1 MNHARALIRRLRRFI
16 PEVAMKDCMVSAGPG
31 TNAHKHSGRVAFL
44 VGSATWAFMLLDV
57 ELFKAATLVRP
68 VASAG
73 QSAVCGAHPSWA
85 DNVGAGGAP
94 HPSFAAQSLAREATV
109 RERFAGSAHR
119 VVPFAVFTSI
129 DGTKA
134 GTTVGRASL
143 TPIYARSAWLSY
155 KRLHEE
161 RAYTM
166 IAVSQIRKLTHAARS
181 NTDVASVL
189 RVPLVQE
196 LLRASL
202 CCEERFEP
210 FVTVL
215 PGETESVLL
224 VPYLMGIVL
233 DWGEVVVVCGCGGG
247 GKSCNRCT
255 CMYNQLGDPVVEGF
269 CAGGGTF
276 RDGEATA
283 TWAAEREAA
292 GTTYAPVSRADM
304 MLFRSKPVRVSTGCC
319 RLLALHFA
327 DVTVVSPFSVG
338 SVGARHP
345 TLSAFQGGG
354 CSSRNA
360 SALHATGVYA
370 LLSRSLSQPG
380 GGRDQESKRTI
391 QDTVVQL
398 VPSTHGHESGART
411 AYDNALDAVD
421 RWGATFRPYARL
433 GRRTM
438 TQYHQGWTAATAL
451 FGWDH
456 VNMLS
461 MQPMLMGQ
469 RHCLAATPEASCRA
483 GSRGHPGGVPSF
495 LPARQRRSSVFRA
508 QVGDHSVQTSEL
520 QLHY

>member
-1 MNHARALIRRLRRFI
+1 MSNFSKPPHSCDPLHLRGNLSVVLIHRGLTTLVLEVPLIRRLRLSRW
-16 PEVAMKDCMVSAGPG
+16 
-31 TNAHKHSGRVAFL
+31 H
-44 VGSATWAFMLLDV
+44 
-57 ELFKAATLVRP
+57 VRP
-68 VASAG
+68 LSV
-73 QSAVCGAHPSWA
+73 
-85 DNVGAGGAP
+85 NVLQAP
-94 HPSFAAQSLAREATV
+94 HIELSRLPCSLRLMGPRRARLSV
-109 RERFAGSAHR
+109 ERAL
-119 VVPFAVFTSI
+119 P
-129 DGTKA
+129 
-134 GTTVGRASL
+134 
-143 TPIYARSAWLSY
+143 PIYARSAWLSY